1 MAKKNSAEYWEQRIA
16 NTTWET
22 YNTIEEKN
30 RRILE
35 FYIDASRQ
43 VREELYYIAEKY
55 SRNGTLSLSDMYKRD
70 RLEKLCRK
78 YESIIKRLGEEV
90 QSEATENMQDGFKDV
105 YVATTEFLEAEGISV
120 PNRKLMDKLINEP
133 WRGDSFSGR
142 IWENQKQLAVGLNDI
157 LLAGLQQGKTVTEI
171 AISLHNYTG
180 NSFNNCHRL
189 IRTETMHYLNSAVLM
204 GYKDGGVERVRV
216 WAALDERTC
225 ETCMR
230 YHDKVYPLGK
240 EPILPLHPNC
250 RCTYLPEVE

>member
-35 FYIDASRQ
+35 FYLDASRQ
-43 VREELYYIAEKY
+43 IREELYYIAEKY

-70 RLEKLCRK
+70 RLEKLCKR
-78 YESIIKRLGEEV
+78 YESIIKCLGEEV
-90 QSEATENMQDGFKDV
+90 QNEATENMQDGFKDV
-105 YVATTEFLEAEGISV
+105 YVATTEFLEVRGISV
-120 PNRKLMDKLINEP
+120 PNKELMDKLMNEP

-142 IWENQKQLAVGLNDI
+142 IWKNQKQLAAGLNDI
-157 LLAGLQQGKTVTEI
+157 LLAGLQQGKTATEI

-180 NSFNNCHRL
+180 NSFNSCHRL
-189 IRTETMHYLNSAVLM
+189 IRTETMHYLNGAVLM
-204 GYKDGGVERVRV
+204 GYKDGGIESVRV

>member
-90 QSEATENMQDGFKDV
+90 QSEATENMQDGFKD
-105 YVATTEFLEAEGISV
+105 
-120 PNRKLMDKLINEP
+120 
-133 WRGDSFSGR
+133 
-142 IWENQKQLAVGLNDI
+142 
-157 LLAGLQQGKTVTEI
+157 
-171 AISLHNYTG
+171 
-180 NSFNNCHRL
+180 
-189 IRTETMHYLNSAVLM
+189 
-204 GYKDGGVERVRV
+204 
-216 WAALDERTC
+216 DE
-225 ETCMR
+225 
-230 YHDKVYPLGK
+230 
-240 EPILPLHPNC
+240 
-250 RCTYLPEVE
+250 

>member
-1 MAKKNSAEYWEQRIA
+1 MEKKNSAEYWEQRIA
-16 NTTWET
+16 NTTWDT

-35 FYIDASRQ
+35 FYLDASRQ
-43 VREELYYIAEKY
+43 IREELYYIAEKY

-70 RLEKLCRK
+70 RLEKLCKR
-78 YESIIKRLGEEV
+78 YESIIKCLGEEV
-90 QSEATENMQDGFKDV
+90 QNESTENMQDGFKDV
-105 YVATTEFLEAEGISV
+105 YVATTEFLESKGISV
-120 PNRKLMDKLINEP
+120 PNKELMDKLMNEP

-142 IWENQKQLAVGLNDI
+142 IWKNQKQLAFGLNDI
-157 LLAGLQQGKTVTEI
+157 LLAGLQQGKTATEI

-189 IRTETMHYLNSAVLM
+189 IRTETMHYLNCAELLA
-204 GYKDGGVERVRV
+204 YKHSDVKRVRV

>member
-1 MAKKNSAEYWEQRIA
+1 MQADRSG
-16 NTTWET
+16 
-22 YNTIEEKN
+22 
-30 RRILE
+30 
-35 FYIDASRQ
+35 
-43 VREELYYIAEKY
+43 
-55 SRNGTLSLSDMYKRD
+55 RN
-70 RLEKLCRK
+70 
-78 YESIIKRLGEEV
+78 SIILPRSTAGTARYRFRICISATDLKNYAGNTRALSSVLERKCRARPPKICRMV
-90 QSEATENMQDGFKDV
+90 QGCVCRNNRVPRS
-105 YVATTEFLEAEGISV
+105 EGISV

-240 EPILPLHPNC
+240 EPILPLHSNC